1 MFSIK
6 IEPLIIFK
14 VLRLRTHKLTMF
26 CSAHFLSPFFLI
38 IVLVFGSSWRRHS
51 ESQKIIRIQK
61 LIRTHDIPG
70 SWTGATLEKYLSS
83 VIHWFTFPRIALY
96 CITNFHIVPH
106 GFGFLFQTI
115 FPVVS
120 AVFCYIPIRIPQE
133 LLIAFSGHRQID
145 WFQEFCFDI
154 DIICSYYIINF
165 PIVPG
170 GSPNSFCGFFYSP
183 TKTPQQFLMVL
194 SGHTQIDCQWFQYIM
209 YNSLQICLVYYEA
222 IQNNAYRNT

>member
-26 CSAHFLSPFFLI
+26 CSARFLSPFFLI

-106 GFGFLFQTI
+106 GFGFLFLTI

-133 LLIAFSGHRQID
+133 YTRCYQPLGVVPRLFQTQNGGPGKKPRKWVGTDNLI
-145 WFQEFCFDI
+145 
-154 DIICSYYIINF
+154 
-165 PIVPG
+165 
-170 GSPNSFCGFFYSP
+170 
-183 TKTPQQFLMVL
+183 
-194 SGHTQIDCQWFQYIM
+194 
-209 YNSLQICLVYYEA
+209 
-222 IQNNAYRNT
+222 